1 MKIKI
6 TSSVFVLLM
15 SLLLTGCASLQRS
28 ADDEPACG
36 RNLQEQKQLRP
47 GDEPVSDLLY
57 YLLSMIGPAF
67 SGR

>member
-1 MKIKI
+1 
-6 TSSVFVLLM
+6 M

-28 ADDEPACG
+28 AADEPACG
-36 RNLQEQKQLRP
+36 RNLQEQKQLKP
-47 GDEPVSDLLY
+47 GDEPVLDLLY